1 MFRKSQR
8 YTNFITQTP
17 LKKNQILILGF
28 LGGREPWNNDDRNVR
43 KLALKL
49 RAMNDPSLCVETLE
63 NRKRSL
69 ALRLITNA
77 FDANHDGKLD
87 DQELASVRLIIYG
100 QSFGAAAVVKLA
112 TELNRMNVPV
122 ALTVQVDSVGH
133 GDRLIPAN
141 VATAANLYQENGW
154 IIRGEPEIRAE
165 DPAKT
170 AIIGNFKY
178 DYSQKQIDISKVPF
192 MKKVFR
198 IAHTRMEYDPDVWV
212 KVETLVMESIKT
224 LR

>member
-8 YTNFITQTP
+8 YSNFITKTP
-17 LKKNQILILGF
+17 LQKNQILILGF

-49 RAMNDPSLCVETLE
+49 RAMNDSSLCIETLE

-69 ALRLITNA
+69 AIQLITNA
-77 FDANHDGKLD
+77 FDANHDGRLD
-87 DQELASVRLIIYG
+87 DQERESVKLIIYG
-100 QSFGAAAVVKLA
+100 QSFGGAAVVKLA
-112 TELNRMNVPV
+112 TELRQMNVPV

-133 GDRLIPAN
+133 GDRLIPTN
-141 VATAANLYQENGW
+141 VANAVNLYQKNGW

-178 DYSQKQIDISKVPF
+178 DYSQKQIDISNVPF

-198 IAHTRMEYDPDVWV
+198 VAHTRMEYDPEVWV
-212 KVETLVMESIKT
+212 KVESLIMGSIQT